1 MLNPPTRTLI
11 ASPRNPRIM
20 QVRKLASR
28 KERSRSGLF
37 FAEGIRLV
45 AEAIRSGS
53 EIAALIVAPELL
65 TSDFAHDLL
74 ARQVRRDVPRLGVTA
89 AVMQRLTTREHPQGL
104 AAVVRQRWHSLAAVR
119 PGDEL
124 CWVALDAPQDPGN
137 VGTILRT
144 LDAVGGAGL
153 ILLGDAT
160 DPYHPAAVRASMGAI
175 CTQRLVRTTFAALCA
190 WQQAHG
196 YRLVGTAVNATRD
209 YDAVSYAAPLV
220 LLMGSER
227 EGLSAN
233 QAAACDDLLRLPMV
247 GRVNSLNLAVATGV
261 VLYEIFRQRQH
272 TKHPPLPR
280 TAARPS
286 AIQAQP
292 PSVPPSGRGDP

>member
-1 MLNPPTRTLI
+1 MPKQPTRALI

-20 QVRKLASR
+20 QVRKLATR

-37 FAEGIRLV
+37 FVEGIRLV

-53 EIAALIVAPELL
+53 EIASLIVAPELL

-74 ARQVRRDVPRLGVTA
+74 ARQAGRDVPRLEVTA
-89 AVMQRLTTREHPQGL
+89 AVMQSLSARQHPQGL
-104 AAVVRQRWHSLAAVR
+104 AAVVRQRWHPLATVR

-160 DPYHPAAVRASMGAI
+160 DPHHPAAVRASMGAI
-175 CTQRLVRTTFAALCA
+175 CTQRLVRTTFAELCA
-190 WQQAHG
+190 WKQAHG
-196 YRLVGTAVNATRD
+196 YRLAGTAVNATRD
-209 YDAVSYAAPLV
+209 YDAVSYDAPLV

-227 EGLSAN
+227 EGLSAG
-233 QAAACDDLLRLPMV
+233 QAAACDDLLCLPMV
-247 GRVNSLNLAVATGV
+247 GRVDSLNLAVATGV

-272 TKHPPLPR
+272 P
-280 TAARPS
+280 AR
-286 AIQAQP
+286 
-292 PSVPPSGRGDP
+292 

>member
-1 MLNPPTRTLI
+1 MPNQPTPTLI

-45 AEAIRSGS
+45 AEAVRSGS
-53 EIAALIVAPELL
+53 EVASLIVAPELL

-74 ARQVRRDVPRLGVTA
+74 ARQVERDIPRLEVTA
-89 AVMQRLTTREHPQGL
+89 AVMQSLSARQHPQGL
-104 AAVVRQRWHSLAAVR
+104 AAVVRQRWHPLATVR
-119 PGDEL
+119 PGDGL

-175 CTQRLVRTTFAALCA
+175 CTQRLVRTTFADLFA
-190 WQQAHG
+190 WKQAHG
-196 YRLVGTAVNATRD
+196 YRLVGTAVNATRT
-209 YDAVSYAAPLV
+209 YDAVSYAVPLV

-227 EGLSAN
+227 EGLPAEH
-233 QAAACDDLLRLPMV
+233 AAACDDLVCLPMV
-247 GRVNSLNLAVATGV
+247 GRVDSLNLAVATGV
-261 VLYEIFRQRQH
+261 VLYELFRQH
-272 TKHPPLPR
+272 TTP
-280 TAARPS
+280 ARSCWS
-286 AIQAQP
+286 A
-292 PSVPPSGRGDP
+292 

>member
-1 MLNPPTRTLI
+1 MPPQPAPALI

-20 QVRKLASR
+20 QVRKLATR

-45 AEAIRSGS
+45 VEAIRSDS
-53 EIAALIVAPELL
+53 EITSLIVAPELL
-65 TSDFAHDLL
+65 TSDFAHDLI
-74 ARQVRRDVPRLGVTA
+74 ARQVGRDIPRLEVTT
-89 AVMQRLTTREHPQGL
+89 AVMQRLAARQHPQGL
-104 AAVVRQRWHSLAAVR
+104 AAVVRQRWHPLATVR
-119 PGDEL
+119 PGNEL

-175 CTQRLVRTTFAALCA
+175 CTQRLVRTTFAELCT
-190 WQQAHG
+190 WKQTHG
-196 YRLVGTAVNATRD
+196 YRLAGTAVTATRD
-209 YDAVSYAAPLV
+209 YDAVSYDAPLV

-247 GRVNSLNLAVATGV
+247 GRVDSLNLAVATSV
-261 VLYEIFRQRQH
+261 MLYEIFRQRLFIVSNFH
-272 TKHPPLPR
+272 LR
-280 TAARPS
+280 A
-286 AIQAQP
+286 
-292 PSVPPSGRGDP
+292 